1 MKKRISLSLIV
12 ISLCAIL
19 NLTACSSNEDN
30 SDSEDVLSANNSIC
44 ITSVE

>member
-1 MKKRISLSLIV
+1 MKKKISLSLIV

-19 NLTACSSNEDN
+19 SLTACSSKDET